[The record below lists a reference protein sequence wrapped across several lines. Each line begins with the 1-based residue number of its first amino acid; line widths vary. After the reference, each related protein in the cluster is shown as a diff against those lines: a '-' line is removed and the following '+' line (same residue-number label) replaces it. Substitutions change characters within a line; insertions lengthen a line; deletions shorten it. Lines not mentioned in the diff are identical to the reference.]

1 MTVNY
6 TESEVSYIMQQKELS
21 FKLEFSETERITPYA
36 GLCLYGE
43 MYRAL
48 GIDKEVERFLPR
60 PKSGAGYSANTYIH
74 PLTMMF
80 MGGGK
85 YIEDIKKIEADKGL
99 REVCQMD
106 TVPGSDAI
114 GGWMRRESGD
124 KEKGIQ
130 ELNDSL
136 VRRMI
141 RRCEAEAVTLD
152 IDATGIEASKHDAR
166 YTYAGYKGYMP
177 MLGFIPEID
186 CCVGYEFREGN
197 EPPGSRNYE
206 FVVQMM
212 EKVKRFGKRIGFLRS
227 DSAAYQAKIFNYVNY
242 AGGKYAITV
251 DQDVA
256 VKRTITQ
263 IPEHE
268 WKPMKDRDGISTGR
282 EYAECIHTMNET
294 DHAFRVVIQRWIN
307 PQQDLFERY
316 EKYCYHGVA
325 TNWGTEEKTGEEVV
339 WWHNGRSNA
348 ENYNKEVKIGFNL
361 EYVPCGEYG
370 ANAVWFGIG
379 ILTYN
384 LFIASK
390 VFLFPP
396 SWAKKTIR
404 TIRWQFIQMA
414 GRIISHAGMLVL
426 RVCGI
431 SREIYELYQTGRK
444 RCMLLNCS
452 G

>member
-1 MTVNY
+1 
-6 TESEVSYIMQQKELS
+6 MQQKTLP
-21 FKLEFSETERITPYA
+21 FKLEFSETEKITPYA

-48 GIDKEVERFLPR
+48 GIDKEVEQFLPK
-60 PKSGAGYSANTYIH
+60 PKSGAGYSANTYIN

-80 MGGGK
+80 MGGGR

-99 REVCQMD
+99 REMCQMD
-106 TVPGSDAI
+106 IVPTSDAI
-114 GGWMRRESGD
+114 GDWMRRESID
-124 KEKGIQ
+124 KEEGIRTV
-130 ELNDSL
+130 NDGL

-141 RRCEAEAVTLD
+141 RKVEAESVMLD
-152 IDATGIEASKHDAR
+152 IDAMGIEASKREAQ
-166 YTYAGYKGYMP
+166 YTYQGYRGYMP

-197 EPPGSRNYE
+197 ESPGSRNYE

-212 EKVKRFGKRIGFLRS
+212 EKVKRFGKWIGCLRS
-227 DSAAYQAKIFNYVNY
+227 DSAAYQARIFNCVNND
-242 AGGKYAITV
+242 GGKYGVTV

-256 VKRTITQ
+256 VQHAIKQ

-268 WKPMKDRDGISTGR
+268 WKPMKDRDGILTDR
-282 EYAECIHTMNET
+282 EYAEFIHTMNES
-294 DHAFRVVIQRWIN
+294 DHAFRVVIQRWEN
-307 PQQDLFERY
+307 PRQDLFETY
-316 EKYCYHGVA
+316 EEYCYHGVA
-325 TNWGTEEKTGEEVV
+325 TNWQREEKSSEEVI

-390 VFLFPP
+390 IFLFPP

-414 GRIISHAGMLVL
+414 GRIINHAGMLVL

-444 RCMLLNCS
+444 QCMLLNCS